1 MIKKTGKMNKARGN
15 IVLTIGKE
23 EVKKHDLDSGEYIIL
38 TEEEYDDLLTSSQ
51 IEVSTIEVVPD
62 EEAVVKLQYD
72 LKESKSREKI
82 LFERVEEL
90 EKINLDISTKLSKIE
105 EENYAKTNNLDD
117 SNYSSSM
124 LSQIKELNEKVDKLN
139 EDLHES
145 ESERIELLE
154 DMNVLKTKMS
164 FDATELATLRERE
177 EKHKNVLEMLLKT
190 NKSIIEETVNK
201 TVTSTILEINSE
213 LAQTG
218 LIRRIR
224 GLTIVKE
231 PDIKKEQI
239 AINSYK
245 QLEQIVP
252 ENYFLEDGS
261 DK

>member
-72 LKESKSREKI
+72 L
-82 LFERVEEL
+82 
-90 EKINLDISTKLSKIE
+90 NISTKLSKIE
-105 EENYAKTNNLDD
+105 EEKYAKTNNLDD

-190 NKSIIEETVNK
+190 NKSVIEETVNK

-252 ENYFLEDGS
+252 ENYFLKDGS

>member
-23 EVKKHDLDSGEYIIL
+23 EVKKHDLDSGIL

-105 EENYAKTNNLDD
+105 EEKYAKTNNLDD

-139 EDLHES
+139 ED
-145 ESERIELLE
+145 
-154 DMNVLKTKMS
+154 V
-164 FDATELATLRERE
+164 A
-177 EKHKNVLEMLLKT
+177 
-190 NKSIIEETVNK
+190 
-201 TVTSTILEINSE
+201 
-213 LAQTG
+213 
-218 LIRRIR
+218 
-224 GLTIVKE
+224 
-231 PDIKKEQI
+231 
-239 AINSYK
+239 
-245 QLEQIVP
+245 
-252 ENYFLEDGS
+252 
-261 DK
+261 

>member
-105 EENYAKTNNLDD
+105 EEKYAKTNNLDD

-164 FDATELATLRERE
+164 FDATELAILRERE

-190 NKSIIEETVNK
+190 NKSVIEETVNK

-245 QLEQIVP
+245 KLEQIVP
-252 ENYFLEDGS
+252 ENYFLEEGS

>member
-72 LKESKSREKI
+72 LKKSKSREKI

-139 EDLHES
+139 S

-190 NKSIIEETVNK
+190 NKSVIEETVNK

>member
-90 EKINLDISTKLSKIE
+90 EKINLDMIE

>member
-139 EDLHES
+139 
-145 ESERIELLE
+145 SERIELLE

-190 NKSIIEETVNK
+190 NKSVIEETVNK

>member
-82 LFERVEEL
+82 LFER
-90 EKINLDISTKLSKIE
+90 
-105 EENYAKTNNLDD
+105 ENYAKTNNLDD

-139 EDLHES
+139 NDLHES

-190 NKSIIEETVNK
+190 NKSVIEETVNK

>member
-15 IVLTIGKE
+15 I
-23 EVKKHDLDSGEYIIL
+23 DSGEYIIL

-139 EDLHES
+139 
-145 ESERIELLE
+145 RIELLE

-190 NKSIIEETVNK
+190 NKSVIEETVNK

>member
-124 LSQIKELNEKVDKLN
+124 LSEIKELNEKVDKLN

-164 FDATELATLRERE
+164 FDASELAALKERE

-190 NKSIIEETVNK
+190 NKNVIEETVNK
-201 TVTSTILEINSE
+201 TVTATILEINSE

-239 AINSYK
+239 AINSYN

-252 ENYFLEDGS
+252 DNYFLEDGS
-261 DK
+261 ND